1 LAGAPPSQTAKQPPA
16 KSEFIFEQTLKPGTR
31 GHGCPRSNLES
42 APGFN
47 RNRDFGFARGVRTI
61 ILAAMAHRKLIPLG
75 SLFLAVAGIA
85 AEQAANAVV
94 EKAKQTTPIQDK
106 IISYLI
112 DHSGQLIAATLIV
125 VLGFVVSRTV
135 AKFAE
140 LWLAQKPIEPPIRLL
155 AVRIVRLAV
164 LLLAFVIALGTAGAD
179 VTALITGLG
188 VAGVGVGLAM
198 QGVLSNF
205 VAGLTIIFTKPF
217 RVGEYVE
224 MLGVQ
229 GSV

>member
-1 LAGAPPSQTAKQPPA
+1 PA

-125 VLGFVVSRTV
+125 VVGFVVS
-135 AKFAE
+135 
-140 LWLAQKPIEPPIRLL
+140 
-155 AVRIVRLAV
+155 
-164 LLLAFVIALGTAGAD
+164 
-179 VTALITGLG
+179 
-188 VAGVGVGLAM
+188 
-198 QGVLSNF
+198 
-205 VAGLTIIFTKPF
+205 
-217 RVGEYVE
+217 
-224 MLGVQ
+224 
-229 GSV
+229 